1 MGLVS
6 YTVFGEEQV
15 ALRRPDLRVVT
26 LELNLMEAVRPVDKV
41 RGRGATGAVGH
52 LNVGCLAWA

>member
-41 RGRGATGAVGH
+41 R
-52 LNVGCLAWA
+52 